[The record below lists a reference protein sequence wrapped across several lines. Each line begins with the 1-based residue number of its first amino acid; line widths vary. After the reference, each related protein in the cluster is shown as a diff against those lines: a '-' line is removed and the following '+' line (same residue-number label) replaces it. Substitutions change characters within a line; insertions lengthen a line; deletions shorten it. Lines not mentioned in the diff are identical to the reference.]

1 MNSASPLLIATY
13 GTLFTFLCTT
23 LGAAVVLFGRKK
35 AGGGSKDMQNL
46 CFGFASG
53 VMMAASVWSLLMPAM
68 EHAETLGKTPWIPA
82 GLGFLLGGALL
93 WLVDKLLERIYNKR
107 IPQDGD
113 SRSKR
118 KRTAMLVIAVTL
130 HNIPEGMAVGLAF
143 ALACLGNDTGAMAS
157 AVALAI
163 GIGLQNIPEGA
174 AISLPLREG
183 GMGKLKSFASGAL
196 SGFVE
201 PVFGIAAVLLA
212 GSVQAV
218 MPWLLSIAA
227 GAMIFVVASEL
238 IPESAEGKHPHFGV
252 IGVMAGFVIM
262 MVMDVAL
269 G

>member
-1 MNSASPLLIATY
+1 MYPANPVLAATY
-13 GTLFTFLCTT
+13 GTLFTFLCTA
-23 LGAAVVLFGRKK
+23 LGAAVVLLGRNNGKHENK
-35 AGGGSKDMQNL
+35 SMQNL

-68 EHAETLGKTPWIPA
+68 ESAENQGQIPWLAA
-82 GLGFLLGGALL
+82 GGGFLLGGVLL
-93 WLVDKLLERIYNKR
+93 WLVDKMLERIY
-107 IPQDGD
+107 
-113 SRSKR
+113 SRRTTNLEDDRGKL
-118 KRTAMLVIAVTL
+118 KRTAMLIIAVTL

-143 ALACLGNDTGAMAS
+143 ALASMSHDTGAMAT
-157 AVALAI
+157 ATALAL

-174 AISLPLREG
+174 AIALPLRKS
-183 GMGKLKSFASGAL
+183 GMGRLKSFACGSV

-212 GSVQAV
+212 SSVQAA

-238 IPESAEGKHPHFGV
+238 IPESTEGEGSHIGAA
-252 IGVMAGFVIM
+252 GVMAGFVIM
-262 MVMDVAL
+262 MILDVAL

>member
-1 MNSASPLLIATY
+1 MNPTNPILVATY

-23 LGAAVVLFGRKK
+23 LGAAVVFLGRAK
-35 AGGGSKDMQNL
+35 SKRDSRDMQNL

-68 EHAETLGKTPWIPA
+68 ESAESQGQIPWIPA
-82 GLGFLLGGALL
+82 GIGFLGGGILL
-93 WLVDKLLERIYNKR
+93 WAVDKLLERFFTKNFIESACHGKH
-107 IPQDGD
+107 
-113 SRSKR
+113 

-143 ALACLGNDTGAMAS
+143 ALASAGNDAGAMAA

-174 AISLPLREG
+174 AISLPLRNAG
-183 GMGKLKSFASGAL
+183 LGRLQSFACGSL

-201 PVFGIAAVLLA
+201 PVFGLAAVLLA
-212 GSVQAV
+212 SSVQSV
-218 MPWLLSIAA
+218 MPWLLSTAA
-227 GAMIFVVASEL
+227 GAMIFVIASEL
-238 IPESAEGKHPHFGV
+238 IPESNEGEHPHYGA
-252 IGVMAGFVIM
+252 IGVMLGFVIM

>member
-1 MNSASPLLIATY
+1 MLSASPVLIATY

-23 LGAAVVLFGRKK
+23 LGAALVLLGRKK
-35 AGGGSKDMQNL
+35 TKPDSKDTQCL

-68 EHAETLGKTPWIPA
+68 ESAKSQGQIPWIPA
-82 GLGFLLGGALL
+82 GGGFLLGGLLL
-93 WLVDKLLERIYNKR
+93 WAVDKTLERIYEKKLGNL
-107 IPQDGD
+107 GD
-113 SRSKR
+113 ERSRR

-143 ALACLGNDTGAMAS
+143 ALAATTHDSGALAA
-157 AVALAI
+157 AVALAL

-174 AISLPLREG
+174 AISLPLRKEG
-183 GMGKLKSFASGAL
+183 IGRFQSFAAGSL

-212 GSVQAV
+212 GSVQSL

-227 GAMIFVVASEL
+227 GAMVFVIASEL
-238 IPESAEGKHPHFGV
+238 IPESAEGDHPHFGAM
-252 IGVMAGFVIM
+252 GVMAGFVIM